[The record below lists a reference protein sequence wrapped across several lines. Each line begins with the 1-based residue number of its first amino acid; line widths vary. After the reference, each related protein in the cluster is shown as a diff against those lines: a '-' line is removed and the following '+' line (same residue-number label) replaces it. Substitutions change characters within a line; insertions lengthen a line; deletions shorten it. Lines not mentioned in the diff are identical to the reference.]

1 MDSPQSAFVKMRE
14 RLFRFRHAQTLID
27 YVFGVSAIALVAY
40 SAYRLLG

>member
-1 MDSPQSAFVKMRE
+1 MDSLRSAFMKVRE
-14 RLFRFRHAQTLID
+14 RLLRSQRAQTLID